1 MLTRMPMGA
10 KVSTSALYQAMV
22 AALGRALYKYAL
34 VWADDIIIFSANIE
48 DHIRHVKNV
57 LTRLDKNGF
66 CIAKDKV
73 ELGKKEVK
81 WLGYIISERGVRPD
95 DEKIQK
101 LVTMRRPQ
109 NVKELRSALGMWT
122 YLASFIPRYAI
133 IAAPLTQLLHK
144 DNNRR
149 KFSQHC
155 PPHRVYKGQTF
166 EPGIPEKQYSNNCFT
181 VFTKTSSVHYS
192 FSLFLTFSP

>member
-10 KVSTSALYQAMV
+10 KASTSALYQAMV

-95 DEKIQK
+95 DEKVQK
-101 LVTMRRPQ
+101 ASNHEKAAECERAQIGIR
-109 NVKELRSALGMWT
+109 NVDILCIIHSK
-122 YLASFIPRYAI
+122 IRYY
-133 IAAPLTQLLHK
+133 
-144 DNNRR
+144 
-149 KFSQHC
+149 C
-155 PPHRVYKGQTF
+155 
-166 EPGIPEKQYSNNCFT
+166 
-181 VFTKTSSVHYS
+181 
-192 FSLFLTFSP
+192 SPADTTAT